1 MNEII
6 CYIDQNFYKN
16 NDIYNLK
23 LINKYIKDLK
33 ELKEEIIHKKR
44 HKINYKYDINDIFKY
59 IDTNL
64 FDDNNIKTLKTTTKV
79 IKKSIKKEE
88 IEKKREEILWIYYP
102 DIYKISI
109 INHLIG
115 SSYTEGSSLKTENEN
130 INLIF
135 TGVIY
140 NNKNN
145 NIYKKI
151 EEIEEI
157 GIYEYYSWKN
167 EKVLDIL
174 YDKYILEYINEEIY
188 IIISTLSI
196 YEIYNENVLLIEDYE
211 IDINKTFTEQFN
223 WNFIKYLTYSNK
235 LGYLITIEIS
245 IAENRIF
252 ETDKRHIFN
261 LKEKEPDFNNI
272 NEKYNYI
279 KENKNKYINTKSK
292 KNIYI
297 NNYNRTRYFI

>member
-64 FDDNNIKTLKTTTKV
+64 FDDNNIKTLKKTTKV
-79 IKKSIKKEE
+79 IKKSMKKEE
-88 IEKKREEILWIYYP
+88 IQKKREEILWKYYP
-102 DIYKISI
+102 EIYKIAI
-109 INHLIG
+109 INRLIG
-115 SSYTEGSSLKTENEN
+115 VTYPSDEMIKTENEN

-174 YDKYILEYINEEIY
+174 YDKYILEYINQWLLKKDF
-188 IIISTLSI
+188 ISSI
-196 YEIYNENVLLIEDYE
+196 
-211 IDINKTFTEQFN
+211 
-223 WNFIKYLTYSNK
+223 
-235 LGYLITIEIS
+235 
-245 IAENRIF
+245 
-252 ETDKRHIFN
+252 
-261 LKEKEPDFNNI
+261 
-272 NEKYNYI
+272 
-279 KENKNKYINTKSK
+279 
-292 KNIYI
+292 
-297 NNYNRTRYFI
+297 